1 MPLPCQHLQVT
12 VDQVPRAIEL
22 LQHLDTWHPEVLL
35 QHNIQPQDY
44 HGSLVFRSAI
54 ESIRGRYIAGSTRGR
69 HELVAARLEVARSRD
84 LITGYQYE
92 GARRRYDFA
101 VTMAESRRAAIE
113 VKGGEGNSIQISERP
128 IWADEFLLWCH
139 LDGAVVNQ
147 PAHGASQIITRVL
160 NQVTRDPQKRVDA
173 IIIRDALCG
182 SATRPCPKY
191 PAGGSL
197 PSLGVAPDIFLL
209 PRRVPTPDDPD
220 PPLHSQETLRLPFA
234 LLEAHDVPEASFA
247 IHVFEIHIR
256 LLERAGGRWRPEV
269 RVWRL
274 GREIQR
280 PPITRRKA
288 GARP

>member
-69 HELVAARLEVARSRD
+69 HEFVAARLEVARSLD

-92 GARRRYDFA
+92 GAGRRYDFA
-101 VTMAESRRAAIE
+101 VTMPEGRRAAVE

-160 NQVTRDPQKRVDA
+160 NQLRREPQKRVDA

-191 PAGGSL
+191 PVDKS
-197 PSLGVAPDIFLL
+197 PSRLGVAPDIFLL
-209 PRRVPTPDDPD
+209 PRRVPTPEDPN
-220 PPLHSQETLRLPFA
+220 PPLHSEETLRLPYA
-234 LLEAHDVPEASFA
+234 LLQVHDVPKDSFP
-247 IHVFEIHIR
+247 IHVFEVR
-256 LLERAGGRWRPEV
+256 VQLLESAPGRWRQEV

-274 GREIQR
+274 GHEIHGPR
-280 PPITRRKA
+280 ISRRKT
-288 GARP
+288 GA

>member
-22 LQHLDTWHPEVLL
+22 LQHLDTWHPEVLV

-54 ESIRGRYIAGSTRGR
+54 ESIRGRYIAGATQGR
-69 HELVAARLEVARSRD
+69 HELVATRLEVARSLD

-101 VTMAESRRAAIE
+101 VTMTENRRAAIE

-160 NQVTRDPQKRVDA
+160 NQLTRDPQKRVDA

-191 PAGGSL
+191 PAGGTLASV
-197 PSLGVAPDIFLL
+197 GVAPDIFLL

-247 IHVFEIHIR
+247 IHVFEVHIR
-256 LLERAGGRWRPEV
+256 LLERADGRWRPEV

-274 GREIQR
+274 GREIPR
-280 PPITRRKA
+280 PRITRRKA